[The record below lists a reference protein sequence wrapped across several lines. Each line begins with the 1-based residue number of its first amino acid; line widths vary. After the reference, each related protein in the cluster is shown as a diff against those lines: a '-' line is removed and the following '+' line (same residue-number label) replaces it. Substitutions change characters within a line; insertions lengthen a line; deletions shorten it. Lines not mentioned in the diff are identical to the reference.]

1 MIFFSYN
8 FWEIETQVGKKSQSC
23 IIIVQRNGREN
34 KTCNQERDITE
45 YQWKQSL
52 NGLPRDLPKVG
63 KEKAQSTRQLTTFKK
78 KQQQRY
84 QKEGFMFWEESKDTK
99 L

>member
-34 KTCNQERDITE
+34 KTCNQERDITVNT
-45 YQWKQSL
+45 S
-52 NGLPRDLPKVG
+52 
-63 KEKAQSTRQLTTFKK
+63 
-78 KQQQRY
+78 
-84 QKEGFMFWEESKDTK
+84 ESRV
-99 L
+99 